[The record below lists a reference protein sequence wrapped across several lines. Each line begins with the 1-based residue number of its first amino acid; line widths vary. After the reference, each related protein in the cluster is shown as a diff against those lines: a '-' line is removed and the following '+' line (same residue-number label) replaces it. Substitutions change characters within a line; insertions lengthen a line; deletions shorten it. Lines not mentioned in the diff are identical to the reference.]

1 MGLGNTK
8 IRELYETEYPT
19 LFRIACASG
28 LGRSF
33 ADDMVQESFQALLER
48 RDDPKVAEHEN
59 LQGWLV
65 ITLRNK
71 IATELQRKWRHVEQP
86 LTEISAITETSC
98 EPSFRDSLPRQLTVF
113 QDAHH
118 VPGRRRLLLLR
129 QCGCLRRQGRLV
141 QYADL
146 YDECS
151 PSRKL
156 NRVVQNFTR
165 AGMMVL
171 PCLPLAFP
179 AAHMC

>member
-65 ITLRNK
+65 VTLRNK

-86 LTEISAITETSC
+86 LTEISAITE
-98 EPSFRDSLPRQLTVF
+98 
-113 QDAHH
+113 
-118 VPGRRRLLLLR
+118 
-129 QCGCLRRQGRLV
+129 
-141 QYADL
+141 
-146 YDECS
+146 
-151 PSRKL
+151 
-156 NRVVQNFTR
+156 
-165 AGMMVL
+165 
-171 PCLPLAFP
+171 P
-179 AAHMC
+179 AASHPFATHCRAS

>member
-65 ITLRNK
+65 VTLRNK

-98 EPSFRDSLPRQLTVF
+98 EPSFRDSLPRQLTV
-113 QDAHH
+113 DEKD
-118 VPGRRRLLLLR
+118 LL
-129 QCGCLRRQGRLV
+129 CM
-141 QYADL
+141 Y
-146 YDECS
+146 Y
-151 PSRKL
+151 
-156 NRVVQNFTR
+156 
-165 AGMMVL
+165 
-171 PCLPLAFP
+171 
-179 AAHMC
+179 

>member
-65 ITLRNK
+65 VTLRNK

-98 EPSFRDSLPRQLTVF
+98 EPSFAT
-113 QDAHH
+113 H
-118 VPGRRRLLLLR
+118 
-129 QCGCLRRQGRLV
+129 C
-141 QYADL
+141 
-146 YDECS
+146 
-151 PSRKL
+151 
-156 NRVVQNFTR
+156 R
-165 AGMMVL
+165 AS
-171 PCLPLAFP
+171 
-179 AAHMC
+179 